1 MYGCRFPFCT
11 LPHWGRPVFIAP
23 VRKSRYTFELL
34 EKCGDFT
41 LSVPAEVNDF
51 IEQLKLCGSRSGRDC
66 DKYAAAGLELNPSK
80 EIEVPVI
87 KGCGA
92 YFECRTIYTQEKQI
106 AKTLAFLQESKPV
119 LIVMAGDAKVDNKKY
134 KEAFGQKA
142 QMVPFHTVEEH
153 TGHAPGG
160 VCPFCVK
167 EGVKVYLDASLKRFE
182 RVYPAAGSS
191 NSAVNLSLAELERYS
206 GSAGWVDVAKD
217 WL

>member
-1 MYGCRFPFCT
+1 M
-11 LPHWGRPVFIAP
+11 
-23 VRKSRYTFELL
+23 SFEAVKNFFKEAGLQERVMLL
-34 EKCGDFT
+34 EKSSAT
-41 LSVPAEVNDF
+41 VSEAAEA
-51 IEQLKLCGSRSGRDC
+51 I
-66 DKYAAAGLELNPSK
+66 
-80 EIEVPVI
+80 
-87 KGCGA
+87 GC
-92 YFECRTIYTQEKQI
+92 QEKQI